1 MCNIQ
6 IWKFKAR
13 KCRTIKIEAGG
24 RLYSIRN
31 FSFSFFLKTREGEIY
46 ISPWNSWIFLRFLR
60 LEELMSSLD
69 GWVLRLTSIF
79 TCLNPVTN
87 TNRCTPRRYI
97 FLFPSLFLIACA
109 RERRLLPHDRI
120 ENGRGLR
127 RCLNTRARA
136 RLIKCQKRTFL
147 TAQFTRKAEK
157 KKETKHTRAVLEL
170 SFFFCFVSFRDDYN
184 NTNR

>member
-1 MCNIQ
+1 
-6 IWKFKAR
+6 
-13 KCRTIKIEAGG
+13 
-24 RLYSIRN
+24 
-31 FSFSFFLKTREGEIY
+31 
-46 ISPWNSWIFLRFLR
+46 
-60 LEELMSSLD
+60 MSSLD

-136 RLIKCQKRTFL
+136 RLIKCQRRTFL

-157 KKETKHTRAVLEL
+157 KKKKRKHTRAVLEL
-170 SFFFCFVSFRDDYN
+170 SFFFVLFRLEMIIIIPIVKRAGKLLLVLSSSFFSRILLALGVIEK
-184 NTNR
+184 